1 MKQGAFAIEVL
12 GMLGNDYEAPQ
23 TIAGDL
29 SLDLGRPVS
38 EAEVRVALLE
48 LSLKGWAQAFRFDAA
63 SRQYVAIEAAEA
75 ANEQSA
81 WFMATKKGMAA
92 YESTAS

>member
-38 EAEVRVALLE
+38 EAEVRAALLE
-48 LSLKGWAQAFRFDAA
+48 LAIKGWAQAFRFEAT

-75 ANEQSA
+75 AHEQA
-81 WFMATKKGMAA
+81 PWFMATKEGMAA

>member
-1 MKQGAFAIEVL
+1 VNQRAFAIDVL

-38 EAEVRVALLE
+38 EAEVRAALLE
-48 LSLKGWAQAFRFDAA
+48 LSLKGWAQAFRFEAA
-63 SRQYVAIEAAEA
+63 SRQYVEIEAAEA
-75 ANEQSA
+75 AHEQSS
-81 WFMATKKGMAA
+81 WFMATKNGMAA
-92 YESTAS
+92 YENTAS